1 MFVRN
6 SRPLDFPVTKPTY
19 FVLATTA
26 VLALF
31 LLFATVDPW
40 LDKSGILVGGLDVHV
55 YRDGAWRI
63 LHDRPLYTEPTFY
76 GLLYTYT
83 PFSALAFLPIERV
96 PWGAVTDTWF
106 GVNIAVLLACVLLSW
121 RVLGY
126 RLDRRLVL
134 VSVLLTASCLFLE
147 PVRTTLYYGQIN
159 LVLMLLV
166 LWDWSRAEGTRGRG
180 VGVGIAAG
188 IKLVPSYFVVQFVVL
203 RQWRSAATA
212 LGVFLTTVGVS
223 WVLLPADSRQYWTST
238 FFKAGRIADDTH
250 PANQSLRG
258 TMAHLL
264 GRPAPMWLWVLAA
277 CAVAAVSLL
286 LTAALYRRGERL
298 PAVILA
304 GLTAC
309 VVSPYSWGHHWV
321 WFVPLLV
328 YLVHRAQYRWQWW
341 FVAAALYLSSCAWA
355 YHWSPTWVSIGVFLL
370 PPSWPIAPILTNI
383 YVLGYGVLLV
393 GAWVLSRRAARVVPT
408 EPVVDKV
415 VVRQTW
421 SGPARADLP
430 VD

>member
-1 MFVRN
+1 ML
-6 SRPLDFPVTKPTY
+6 SG
-19 FVLATTA
+19 AI
-26 VLALF
+26 LALT
-31 LLFATVDPW
+31 LLFTTVDPW

-96 PWGAVTDTWF
+96 PWSAVTDTWLA
-106 GVNIAVLLACVLLSW
+106 VNVAVLFGCVLMSW
-121 RVLGY
+121 RILGY
-126 RLDRRLVL
+126 RRTRSLVG
-134 VSVLLTASCLFLE
+134 VSVLLTLTCLFLE

-166 LWDWSRAEGTRGRG
+166 LWDSARGERAVGRG

-188 IKLVPSYFVVQFVVL
+188 IKLVPGYFVVQFLAL

-212 LGVFLTTVGVS
+212 VAVFAATVVVS
-223 WVLLPADSRQYWTST
+223 WVVLPADSRKYWTST
-238 FFKAGRIADDTH
+238 FFQSSRIADDTH

-258 TMAHLL
+258 TIAHLV
-264 GRPAPMWLWVLAA
+264 GGPAPMWLWLLLAGAVVAASLRLVLALSR
-277 CAVAAVSLL
+277 C
-286 LTAALYRRGERL
+286 GERL
-298 PAVILA
+298 LAVILT

-328 YLVHRAQYRWQWW
+328 YLVHRAQYRRLWW
-341 FVAAALYLSSCAWA
+341 AAAGALYLAACAWA
-355 YHWSPTWVSIGVFLL
+355 YHWSATWVSIGVFLL
-370 PPSWPIAPILTNI
+370 PPSWPVSPILTNI
-383 YVLGYGVLLV
+383 YVIVYFALMIGCTVLVRRIERGVDESAVDV
-393 GAWVLSRRAARVVPT
+393 GCAEMGLSVESPDDAGASRARSTVS
-408 EPVVDKV
+408 VD
-415 VVRQTW
+415 
-421 SGPARADLP
+421 
-430 VD
+430 